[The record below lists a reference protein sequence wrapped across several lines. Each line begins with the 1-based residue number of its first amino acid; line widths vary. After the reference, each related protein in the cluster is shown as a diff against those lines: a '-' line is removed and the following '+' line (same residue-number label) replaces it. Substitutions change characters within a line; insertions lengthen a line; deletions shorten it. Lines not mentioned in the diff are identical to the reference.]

1 MKTAARPMITMNKR
15 LMKNTGRI
23 SFSSRVPLT
32 AAKIKRSPKTAVIL
46 LQTLFSNILKEERM
60 MNAQL
65 YKSNI
70 PADVVMYS

>member
-1 MKTAARPMITMNKR
+1 MITMNKR
-15 LMKNTGRI
+15 LMKNPGRI

-32 AAKIKRSPKTAVIL
+32 AAKIKRRPKTAVIL